1 VDAVNRGFLPPAAD
15 VEWAMRVMEAAEDAG
30 GNAVRLDGKMIDRPV
45 IDRARAIL
53 QSVQR
58 AGK

>member
-1 VDAVNRGFLPPAAD
+1 
-15 VEWAMRVMEAAEDAG
+15 MEAAEDAG